1 MKCLNQC
8 AVIVGSVVNIG
19 MKIVKIVIWEGLGA
33 GRRTTDGGMAD
44 DGRRTG
50 GHHLGSGVFFFFWN
64 HGILHHQKRG
74 KDCLLQQFSFFA
86 FN

>member
-50 GHHLGSGVFFFFWN
+50 GHHLGSGVFFFFLESWDTSSSEERERLSTST
-64 HGILHHQKRG
+64 IFIF
-74 KDCLLQQFSFFA
+74 CF
-86 FN
+86 